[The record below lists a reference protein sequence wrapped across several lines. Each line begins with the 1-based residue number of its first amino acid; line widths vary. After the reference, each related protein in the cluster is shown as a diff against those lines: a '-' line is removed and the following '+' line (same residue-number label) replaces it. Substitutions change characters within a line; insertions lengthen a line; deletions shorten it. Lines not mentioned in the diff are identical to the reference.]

1 MNSSEKTPFRSGF
14 VAIIGRPNSGKSTLL
29 NAVLGSH
36 LSAVS
41 PKAQTT
47 RDRLLGIHHDEQGQ
61 MVFVDTPGVH
71 QARPGGLNEYM
82 VKEAEHAMEG
92 VNLIWWLVDPFSH
105 LQYERVVLSRIQNS
119 KCPYLLVFNK
129 TDTRGAAS
137 AIEVVKSELYPE
149 LLLSP
154 EYQGMALISARTSD
168 GVAELLKRS
177 WSYLDVSG
185 PKYFEDSEQLSDR
198 PMRYFVAE
206 KIREQLFYCLGE
218 EIPYACAVKLEA
230 MKELKNITE
239 VYAQIVVERESQ
251 KPMVIG
257 KGGAKIK
264 EIGIRSR
271 EALEKLLERKVM
283 LKLEVDV
290 IKNWTKDPRQM
301 KLLGYQVEGKKK
313 R

>member
-1 MNSSEKTPFRSGF
+1 MSSPENTPFRSGF

-29 NAVLGSH
+29 NAVLGSQ

-47 RDRLLGIHHDEQGQ
+47 RDRLIGILHSDRGQ

-82 VKEAEHAMEG
+82 VREAEQAMEG

-105 LQYERVVLSRIQNS
+105 LQHERVVLSRILKS
-119 KCPYLLVFNK
+119 KCPFLLVFNK
-129 TDTRGAAS
+129 IDNRGAAS

-149 LLLSP
+149 LLLSKTFR
-154 EYQGMALISARTSD
+154 GMALISAKSME
-168 GVAELLKRS
+168 GVPELLERS
-177 WSYLDVSG
+177 WEYLDLSG
-185 PKYFEDSEQLSDR
+185 PKYFDDQEQLSDR

-206 KIREQLFYCLGE
+206 KIRETLFYCLGE
-218 EIPYACAVKLEA
+218 EIPYACAVKLES
-230 MKELKNITE
+230 MKELKNNTDIH
-239 VYAQIVVERESQ
+239 ALIVVERDSQ

-283 LKLEVDV
+283 LRLEVDV

-301 KLLGYQVEGKKK
+301 KLLGYQVEGKK
-313 R
+313 RR

>member
-1 MNSSEKTPFRSGF
+1 MSSSKNTPFRSGF

-29 NAVLGSH
+29 NSVLGSQ

-47 RDRLLGIHHDEQGQ
+47 RDRMLGILHSDRGQ

-71 QARPGGLNEYM
+71 QAKPGGLNEYM

-92 VNLIWWLVDPFSH
+92 VNLIWWMVDPFSH
-105 LQYERVVLSRIQNS
+105 LQHEKVVLSRIQKS
-119 KCPYLLVFNK
+119 KCTFMLVFNK
-129 TDTRGAAS
+129 TDMKGASS
-137 AIEVVKSELYPE
+137 AIEVLKSELYPE
-149 LLLSP
+149 LLLSKKF
-154 EYQGMALISARTSD
+154 QGTSLISARAQL
-168 GVAELLKRS
+168 GVEELLQRT
-177 WSYLDVSG
+177 WGYLEENG
-185 PKYFEDSEQLSDR
+185 PEYFSDSEQLSDR

-218 EIPYACAVKLEA
+218 EIPYSCAVKLKT
-230 MKELKNITE
+230 MKELDKHTE
-239 VYAQIVVERESQ
+239 VHAQIVVERDTQ
-251 KPMVIG
+251 KAMVIG

-271 EALEKLLERKVM
+271 ELLEKLLERKVM
-283 LKLEVDV
+283 LKLQVAV

-301 KLLGYQVEGKKK
+301 KLLGYQVEGNKK